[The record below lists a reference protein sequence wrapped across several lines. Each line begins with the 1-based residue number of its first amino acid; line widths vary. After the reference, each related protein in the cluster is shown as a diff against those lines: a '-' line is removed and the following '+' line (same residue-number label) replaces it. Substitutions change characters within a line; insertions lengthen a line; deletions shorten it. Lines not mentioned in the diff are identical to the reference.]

1 LEVAFVLV
9 LGGGVNFWTLLAL
22 ALAVLWLQANAI
34 ACAALQALRAEA
46 RVRWEA
52 LVFLE
57 RCLLERRAAVWGGA
71 PAVAA
76 RWRAILE
83 KPSWPEDASGVGAFF
98 EERRLAW
105 EHGAGTGNEVLEL
118 RCSEAVRC
126 YATAAAL
133 YNRRLPLLSS
143 WPLSKWMGFLPVEE
157 PPCRALGLD

>member
-1 LEVAFVLV
+1 LEVTFVLV

-52 LVFLE
+52 LVCLE
-57 RCLLERRAAVWGGA
+57 RCLLERRAAVCVEA

-83 KPSWPEDASGVGAFF
+83 KPGWPEDAPGVGAFF

-105 EHGAGTGNEVLEL
+105 EHGVGTGNEVLEL
-118 RCSEAVRC
+118 RCSEALRR

-133 YNRRLPLLSS
+133 YNRRLPLLSN